1 MNVGVYRS
9 NTTTIT
15 MIPSVNAILYY
26 SFHFLYL
33 GHPSDILARLWVT
46 EDISNLNTDTTE
58 NSLLNDMRSAQVWGA
73 FDDSM
78 RESYKATGIIV
89 SVPMYTH
96 HSIKLTCILQA
107 GLVAA
112 VISGLFSI
120 DAYRSHVAVRTV
132 LLTSLTSSVFSASLC
147 LSLLS
152 TVYMNPLNIRRNWE
166 SYGIVYIIILSGPS
180 AWLSL
185 ALWTLQAAILAIVWI
200 GEAVSAKVTVTTVI
214 GIMFLLQVATRIY
227 TLPNNRKLPNF
238 CLLMIGRKHGMS
250 HHLVNLNEGTF
261 GVLNGCL
268 LIQAEAEFQNQ
279 KRKEWNTC

>member
-1 MNVGVYRS
+1 MNAV
-9 NTTTIT
+9 
-15 MIPSVNAILYY
+15 LYY

-46 EDISNLNTDTTE
+46 EDISNVNNVKTNIAEDSD
-58 NSLLNDMRSAQVWGA
+58 NSLLNEMRSAQVWKA

-89 SVPMYTH
+89 IFTH
-96 HSIKLTCILQA
+96 RLIERTDILQA

-120 DAYRSHVAVRTV
+120 DAYRSHAAVRTV

-152 TVYMNPLNIRRNWE
+152 TVYMNPLNIRHNWE

-214 GIMFLLQVATRIY
+214 GVMFMLKVATRIY
-227 TLPNNRKLPNF
+227 TLPSNRKLTDF
-238 CLLMIGRKHGMS
+238 CLLMVGRKHGMS
-250 HHLVNLNEGTF
+250 HHLVNLNEGACSF
-261 GVLNGCL
+261 YL
-268 LIQAEAEFQNQ
+268 LPP
-279 KRKEWNTC
+279 